1 MDKLFTVEFTKE
13 AKEQANKLDKVRKNK
28 LANAIIIFEQVGTR
42 YKNINDLEDGVFEL
56 KPDDIRAYFEYYE
69 GRVIIVW
76 LVVLKK
82 SQKAPKRFIEQ
93 ARRNIANHIKEYKL

>member
-1 MDKLFTVEFTKE
+1 MDKLFTAEFTDE
-13 AKEQANKLDKVRKNK
+13 AKEQANKLDNARKNK
-28 LANAIIIFEQVGTR
+28 LRKAVKIFEQVGTQ
-42 YKNINDLEDGVFEL
+42 YKNINDLGEDLFEL

-69 GRVIIVW
+69 GRVIIVG

-93 ARRNIANHIKEYKL
+93 ARRNIKNHIKEYKS